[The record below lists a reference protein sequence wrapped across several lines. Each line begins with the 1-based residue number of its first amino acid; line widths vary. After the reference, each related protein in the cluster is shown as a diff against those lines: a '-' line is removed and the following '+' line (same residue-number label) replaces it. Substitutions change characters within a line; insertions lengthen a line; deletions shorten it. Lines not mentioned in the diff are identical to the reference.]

1 MVIGRLGLMRPIF
14 LALFTIL
21 GACSTTVQGPDRVLF
36 ASDNYEAVFNLAV
49 QSAKSQGFNPTF
61 QDRRLGKIT
70 TQPTIGSSFLEP
82 WELAGST
89 GRQTLSNTLALQR
102 RTVTFEFYPATT
114 SEKTLPSDKLT
125 GPYLL
130 APTEFNFLN
139 YKGQIELRALVSVER
154 KHTRDSRRSSQTLA
168 STSVAQTLP
177 RQGSW
182 EQVSSSFWT
191 PIARDIDQE
200 RSLLSAVAGGLKAN

>member
-89 GRQTLSNTLALQR
+89 GRQTLR
-102 RTVTFEFYPATT
+102 RTETFEFHPATT

-130 APTEFNFLN
+130 APAEFNFLD